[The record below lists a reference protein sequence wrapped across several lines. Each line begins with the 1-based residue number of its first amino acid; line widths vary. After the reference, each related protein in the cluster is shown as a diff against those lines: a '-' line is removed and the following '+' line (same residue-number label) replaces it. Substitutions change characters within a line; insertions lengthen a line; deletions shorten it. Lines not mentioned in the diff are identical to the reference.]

1 MEMKKSLIKL
11 QCVAAL
17 MLTVGAPTMQSVS
30 LVHADTTT
38 QTQKDATSFEAK
50 LTSKSEQ
57 PGTVLLRHT
66 GGKELSLTK
75 VELIDKDGKS
85 LATIYDAAKEDASVT
100 KKGDDIFVKFNAPK
114 AEGMTVKVSYDKS
127 KLGDKEAIATVAVLL
142 KDNGGTAASKQF
154 NAKTESKDAINKSMD
169 DALNELKEL
178 NKDTSKKEDD
188 SKKDDT
194 SKKEDDS
201 KNDDSK
207 KDESKKE
214 DDSKKDDSKK
224 DDSKKDDTSKKEDD
238 SKKDESKKDD
248 SKKDDSKKD
257 ETKPST
263 DLKKDDSKKDETKP
277 STDLKKEDT
286 NKKDDKL
293 PETKPSTDDKKDD
306 VKKDETKPSTDVKKD
321 DVKKDET
328 KPSTDVK
335 KDDVKKDETKPSTD
349 VKKDDV
355 KKDETKPSTD
365 VKKDDVKKE
374 EGNGKNDRPSLDDLK
389 KDETKPS
396 TDVKKDET
404 KTAPT
409 ADAKNLFA
417 PIVKEKYDLSTH
429 RVDRA
434 KTISELLVSSYEKA
448 SKNSKLSDNV
458 KAEKEA
464 ADKAVAN
471 LKAEAAKT
479 SATPESLNKAYSPA
493 FDAVKALSD
502 KIDGKVSNTVKKDDV
517 KKDETKP
524 STDVKKDDVKKDQT
538 KPSTDVKKDDVK
550 KNDVKKDD
558 VKKDETKPSTDVKK
572 DEVKSDETKKDET
585 APSSDVKKD
594 EVKSDDTTKD
604 ETKPSTDVK
613 QDQTQPSSSA
623 KIQGKAPIKGKY
635 ANTNEKTNPIAV
647 IAGAL
652 GLALAGI
659 AGVIGWKKHKESNEN
674 ESSEN

>member
-1 MEMKKSLIKL
+1 MKMKKSLIKL
-11 QCVAAL
+11 QCAAAL
-17 MLTVGAPTMQSVS
+17 MLTVGAPTLQSVS
-30 LVHADTTT
+30 LAHADTTT
-38 QTQKDATSFEAK
+38 QTQKDAISFEAK

-66 GGKELSLTK
+66 GGKELSLIR

-127 KLGDKEAIATVAVLL
+127 KLGDTEAIATVAVLL

-178 NKDTSKKEDD
+178 NKEASKKEDD
-188 SKKDDT
+188 SKKDVSNKDDT
-194 SKKEDDS
+194 
-201 KNDDSK
+201 
-207 KDESKKE
+207 
-214 DDSKKDDSKK
+214 SKKDDSKQ
-224 DDSKKDDTSKKEDD
+224 DDVKKDETKPSTDLKKEDD
-238 SKKDESKKDD
+238 SKKDESKKD
-248 SKKDDSKKD
+248 

-263 DLKKDDSKKDETKP
+263 DSKKEDTSKKDETKP

-286 NKKDDKL
+286 NKKDEKL
-293 PETKPSTDDKKDD
+293 PETKPSTDLKKDETKPSTD

-321 DVKKDET
+321 ET
-328 KPSTDVK
+328 KPSTDV
-335 KDDVKKDETKPSTD
+335 
-349 VKKDDV
+349 
-355 KKDETKPSTD
+355 
-365 VKKDDVKKE
+365 
-374 EGNGKNDRPSLDDLK
+374 K

-404 KTAPT
+404 KTAPA

-448 SKNSKLSDNV
+448 SKNSKLPDNV

-464 ADKAVAN
+464 ADKAVAA

-502 KIDGKVSNTVKKDDV
+502 KIDGKVSNIVKKDDV

-524 STDVKKDDVKKDQT
+524 SIDVKKDDVKKDQT
-538 KPSTDVKKDDVK
+538 KPSADVKKDDV
-550 KNDVKKDD
+550 N
-558 VKKDETKPSTDVKK
+558 KDETKPSTDV
-572 DEVKSDETKKDET
+572 T
-585 APSSDVKKD
+585 KD
-594 EVKSDDTTKD
+594 EVKSDDTKKD
-604 ETKPSTDVK
+604 ETVPLTDVK
-613 QDQTQPSSSA
+613 QDQTQSSSSD
-623 KIQGKAPIKGKY
+623 KIQGKAIAKGKY
-635 ANTNEKTNPIAV
+635 ADTNEKSSPVAS
-647 IAGAL
+647 IAGVL
-652 GLALAGI
+652 GLALVGLAGF
-659 AGVIGWKKHKESNEN
+659 IGWKKHKESTENEN
-674 ESSEN
+674 SED

>member
-142 KDNGGTAASKQF
+142 KDNGGTAAAKQF

-188 SKKDDT
+188 SKKDDAKKDESKKDDT
-194 SKKEDDS
+194 SKKEDDP
-201 KNDDSK
+201 KKDDSK
-207 KDESKKE
+207 KDDTSKKE
-214 DDSKKDDSKK
+214 DDSKK

-238 SKKDESKKDD
+238 SKKDE

-293 PETKPSTDDKKDD
+293 PETKPSTDLKKEDDSKKDDTSKKDD
-306 VKKDETKPSTDVKKD
+306 VKKDETKPST

-374 EGNGKNDRPSLDDLK
+374 DGNGKNDRPSLDDLK

-458 KAEKEA
+458 KSEKEA

-538 KPSTDVKKDDVK
+538 KPSTDVK
-550 KNDVKKDD
+550 
-558 VKKDETKPSTDVKK
+558 
-572 DEVKSDETKKDET
+572 
-585 APSSDVKKD
+585 
-594 EVKSDDTTKD
+594 
-604 ETKPSTDVK
+604 

-635 ANTNEKTNPIAV
+635 ADTNEKTNPIAV

-652 GLALAGI
+652 GLALAGV

>member
-17 MLTVGAPTMQSVS
+17 MLTVGAPTMHSVS

-194 SKKEDDS
+194 SKK
-201 KNDDSK
+201 
-207 KDESKKE
+207 
-214 DDSKKDDSKK
+214 
-224 DDSKKDDTSKKEDD
+224 DD

-248 SKKDDSKKD
+248 DSKKDDSKK
-257 ETKPST
+257 E
-263 DLKKDDSKKDETKP
+263 DDSKKDETKP

-293 PETKPSTDDKKDD
+293 PETKPSTDL
-306 VKKDETKPSTDVKKD
+306 KKDETKPSTDVKKD

-355 KKDETKPSTD
+355 KKDETKHSTDLKKDD

-572 DEVKSDETKKDET
+572 DDVKSDETKKDET

-594 EVKSDDTTKD
+594 EVKSDDTKKD

>member
-1 MEMKKSLIKL
+1 MKMKKSLIKL
-11 QCVAAL
+11 QCAAAL
-17 MLTVGAPTMQSVS
+17 MLAVGAPALQSVS
-30 LVHADTTT
+30 LAHADTTT
-38 QTQKDATSFEAK
+38 QTQKDAISFEAK

-57 PGTVLLRHT
+57 LGTVLLRHT

-154 NAKTESKDAINKSMD
+154 NAKTESKDTINKSMD

-178 NKDTSKKEDD
+178 NKEASKKEDDSKKDDSTKEDD

-201 KNDDSK
+201 KKDDL
-207 KDESKKE
+207 
-214 DDSKKDDSKK
+214 KKDDVKKDDVKK
-224 DDSKKDDTSKKEDD
+224 DDSKKDDTSE
-238 SKKDESKKDD
+238 KDEKL
-248 SKKDDSKKD
+248 
-257 ETKPST
+257 P
-263 DLKKDDSKKDETKP
+263 ETKP
-277 STDLKKEDT
+277 STDLKKEDDS
-286 NKKDDKL
+286 KKDD
-293 PETKPSTDDKKDD
+293 TKPSTDL
-306 VKKDETKPSTDVKKD
+306 
-321 DVKKDET
+321 
-328 KPSTDVK
+328 
-335 KDDVKKDETKPSTD
+335 
-349 VKKDDV
+349 
-355 KKDETKPSTD
+355 
-365 VKKDDVKKE
+365 KKE

-389 KDETKPS
+389 KDDASKKDDTAKKDETRPS
-396 TDVKKDET
+396 TDLKKDDVKKEEGNGKNDRPSSDALKKDDANGKNDRPSLDDLKKDDIKKDET

-448 SKNSKLSDNV
+448 SKNSKLPDNV
-458 KAEKEA
+458 KAEKEV
-464 ADKAVAN
+464 ADKAVAA
-471 LKAEAAKT
+471 LKAESAKT

-550 KNDVKKDD
+550 K
-558 VKKDETKPSTDVKK
+558 DETKPSTDV
-572 DEVKSDETKKDET
+572 T
-585 APSSDVKKD
+585 KD
-594 EVKSDDTTKD
+594 EVKSDDIKKD
-604 ETKPSTDVK
+604 ETVPLTDVK
-613 QDQTQPSSSA
+613 QDQTQSSSSD
-623 KIQGKAPIKGKY
+623 KIQDKAIAKGKY
-635 ANTNEKTNPIAV
+635 ANTNEKSSPVAS
-647 IAGAL
+647 IAGVL
-652 GLALAGI
+652 GLALVGLAGF
-659 AGVIGWKKHKESNEN
+659 IGWKKHKASNDN

>member
-57 PGTVLLRHT
+57 SGTVLLRHT

-114 AEGMTVKVSYDKS
+114 AEGMAVKVSYDKS

-142 KDNGGTAASKQF
+142 KDNGGTAAAKQF
-154 NAKTESKDAINKSMD
+154 NAKSESKDAINKSMD
-169 DALNELKEL
+169 NALNELKEL

-188 SKKDDT
+188 SKKDD
-194 SKKEDDS
+194 
-201 KNDDSK
+201 SK
-207 KDESKKE
+207 KDESKK
-214 DDSKKDDSKK
+214 DDSKKDDSKKDDTSKKDDSKK

-238 SKKDESKKDD
+238 S
-248 SKKDDSKKD
+248 
-257 ETKPST
+257 
-263 DLKKDDSKKDETKP
+263 KKDDSKKDETKP

-293 PETKPSTDDKKDD
+293 PETKPSTDLKKEDDSKKDDTSKKDDDVKKDETKPSTDVKKDETKPSTDLKKDDVKKDETKPSTDLKKDD

-321 DVKKDET
+321 ET

-335 KDDVKKDETKPSTD
+335 KDD
-349 VKKDDV
+349 
-355 KKDETKPSTD
+355 
-365 VKKDDVKKE
+365 
-374 EGNGKNDRPSLDDLK
+374 
-389 KDETKPS
+389 
-396 TDVKKDET
+396 T

-538 KPSTDVKKDDVK
+538 KPSTDVKKDVTK
-550 KNDVKKDD
+550 PSTDVKKDD
-558 VKKDETKPSTDVKK
+558 AKKDETKPSTDVKK
-572 DEVKSDETKKDET
+572 DEVKSDDAKKDET

-594 EVKSDDTTKD
+594 EVKSDDAKKD

>member
-127 KLGDKEAIATVAVLL
+127 KLGEKEAIATVAVLL

-154 NAKTESKDAINKSMD
+154 NAKSESKDAINKSMD

-201 KNDDSK
+201 KKEDSKKDDSK
-207 KDESKKE
+207 KEDDSKK

-238 SKKDESKKDD
+238 SKKDNSKKDDPKKDDD

-263 DLKKDDSKKDETKP
+263 DLKKDDTSKKDETKP
-277 STDLKKEDT
+277 STDLKKDDT
-286 NKKDDKL
+286 NKKDEKL
-293 PETKPSTDDKKDD
+293 PETKPSTD

-321 DVKKDET
+321 ETKPSTDVKKDET
-328 KPSTDVK
+328 KPSTDV
-335 KDDVKKDETKPSTD
+335 
-349 VKKDDV
+349 
-355 KKDETKPSTD
+355 
-365 VKKDDVKKE
+365 
-374 EGNGKNDRPSLDDLK
+374 K

-434 KTISELLVSSYEKA
+434 KTISELLVSSYERA

-517 KKDETKP
+517 KKEETKP
-524 STDVKKDDVKKDQT
+524 STDVKKDDVKKDVT
-538 KPSTDVKKDDVK
+538 KPSTDVK

-572 DEVKSDETKKDET
+572 DDVKSDETKKDET

-594 EVKSDDTTKD
+594 EVKSDDAKKD

>member
-188 SKKDDT
+188 SKKDD
-194 SKKEDDS
+194 
-201 KNDDSK
+201 SK

-214 DDSKKDDSKK
+214 DTPKKEDDSKKDDSKKDDTSKKDDSKKEDDSKKDDSKKDDSKKDDSKK

-238 SKKDESKKDD
+238 S
-248 SKKDDSKKD
+248 
-257 ETKPST
+257 
-263 DLKKDDSKKDETKP
+263 KKDDSKKDETKP

-335 KDDVKKDETKPSTD
+335 KDDVKKDDVKKDD

-374 EGNGKNDRPSLDDLK
+374 DGNGKNDRPSLDDLKKDETKPSTDVK

-517 KKDETKP
+517 KKEETKP
-524 STDVKKDDVKKDQT
+524 ST
-538 KPSTDVKKDDVK
+538 
-550 KNDVKKDD
+550 DVKKDD

-572 DEVKSDETKKDET
+572 DDVKSDETKKDET

-594 EVKSDDTTKD
+594 EVKSDDAKKD
-604 ETKPSTDVK
+604 ETKPSADVK

-652 GLALAGI
+652 GLALAGV

>member
-57 PGTVLLRHT
+57 PGTALLRHT

-85 LATIYDAAKEDASVT
+85 LSTIYDAAKEDASVT

-127 KLGDKEAIATVAVLL
+127 KLGEKEAMATVAVLL
-142 KDNGGTAASKQF
+142 KDNGGTAAAKQF
-154 NAKTESKDAINKSMD
+154 NAKSESKDAINKSMD
-169 DALNELKEL
+169 DALIELKEL
-178 NKDTSKKEDD
+178 NKDASKKE
-188 SKKDDT
+188 
-194 SKKEDDS
+194 
-201 KNDDSK
+201 DDSK

-224 DDSKKDDTSKKEDD
+224 DDSKKDDAKKE
-238 SKKDESKKDD
+238 DD

-263 DLKKDDSKKDETKP
+263 DLKKDDTSKKDETKP
-277 STDLKKEDT
+277 STDLKKDDT
-286 NKKDDKL
+286 NKKDEKL
-293 PETKPSTDDKKDD
+293 PETKPSTDVKKDETKPSTDVKKDETKPSTDVKKDETKPSTD

-321 DVKKDET
+321 DVKKD
-328 KPSTDVK
+328 
-335 KDDVKKDETKPSTD
+335 DVKKDETKPSTD
-349 VKKDDV
+349 L
-355 KKDETKPSTD
+355 
-365 VKKDDVKKE
+365 KKDDVKKE

-524 STDVKKDDVKKDQT
+524 STDVKKDDVKKDET

-594 EVKSDDTTKD
+594 EVKSDDAKKD
-604 ETKPSTDVK
+604 ETKPSTDAK

-635 ANTNEKTNPIAV
+635 ANTNEKSNPIAV

-652 GLALAGI
+652 GLALAGV

>member
-57 PGTVLLRHT
+57 PGTALLRHT

-142 KDNGGTAASKQF
+142 KDNGGTAAAKQF

-194 SKKEDDS
+194 SKKEDTP
-201 KNDDSK
+201 KKEDDSK
-207 KDESKKE
+207 K

-277 STDLKKEDT
+277 STDLKKDDTSKKDETKPSTDLKKDDT
-286 NKKDDKL
+286 NKKDEKL
-293 PETKPSTDDKKDD
+293 PETKPSTD

-321 DVKKDET
+321 ETKPSTDVKKDET
-328 KPSTDVK
+328 KPSTDV
-335 KDDVKKDETKPSTD
+335 
-349 VKKDDV
+349 
-355 KKDETKPSTD
+355 
-365 VKKDDVKKE
+365 
-374 EGNGKNDRPSLDDLK
+374 K

-458 KAEKEA
+458 KSEKEA

-558 VKKDETKPSTDVKK
+558 VKKDDVKKDETKPSTDVKK
-572 DEVKSDETKKDET
+572 DDVKSDETKKDET
-585 APSSDVKKD
+585 APSTDVKKD
-594 EVKSDDTTKD
+594 EVKSDDTKKD

-652 GLALAGI
+652 GLALAGV

>member
-50 LTSKSEQ
+50 LTSRSEQ

-75 VELIDKDGKS
+75 VELLDKDGKS

-142 KDNGGTAASKQF
+142 KDNGGTAAAKQF
-154 NAKTESKDAINKSMD
+154 NAKSESKDAINKSMD

-201 KNDDSK
+201 KKDESKKDDSKKDDSKKDDSKKDESKKDDSK

-224 DDSKKDDTSKKEDD
+224 D
-238 SKKDESKKDD
+238 
-248 SKKDDSKKD
+248 

-263 DLKKDDSKKDETKP
+263 DVKKDDSKKDETKP

-293 PETKPSTDDKKDD
+293 PETKPSTDLKKEDDSKKDDTSKKDD

-349 VKKDDV
+349 L

-365 VKKDDVKKE
+365 VKKED
-374 EGNGKNDRPSLDDLK
+374 GNGKNDRPSLDDLK

-404 KTAPT
+404 KPAPT

-471 LKAEAAKT
+471 LKAETAKT

-517 KKDETKP
+517 KKEETKP
-524 STDVKKDDVKKDQT
+524 STDVKKDDVKKDVT

-550 KNDVKKDD
+550 KNDVKKDDVKKDD

-572 DEVKSDETKKDET
+572 DEVKSDDTKKDET

-652 GLALAGI
+652 GLALAAV

>member
-57 PGTVLLRHT
+57 PGTALLRHT

-142 KDNGGTAASKQF
+142 KDNGGTAAAKQF
-154 NAKTESKDAINKSMD
+154 NAKSESKDAINKSMD

-201 KNDDSK
+201 KKDESK
-207 KDESKKE
+207 KDDSKKE

-224 DDSKKDDTSKKEDD
+224 DESKKDDSKKDD
-238 SKKDESKKDD
+238 SKKDD

-263 DLKKDDSKKDETKP
+263 DLKKDDSNKKDE
-277 STDLKKEDT
+277 
-286 NKKDDKL
+286 KL
-293 PETKPSTDDKKDD
+293 PETKPSTD

-321 DVKKDET
+321 ETKPSTDVKKDET

-335 KDDVKKDETKPSTD
+335 KDETKPSTDVKKDETKPSTD
-349 VKKDDV
+349 V
-355 KKDETKPSTD
+355 
-365 VKKDDVKKE
+365 
-374 EGNGKNDRPSLDDLK
+374 K

-517 KKDETKP
+517 TKEETKP
-524 STDVKKDDVKKDQT
+524 STDVKKDDVKKDVT
-538 KPSTDVKKDDVK
+538 KPSTDVK

-572 DEVKSDETKKDET
+572 DDVKSDETEKDET

-594 EVKSDDTTKD
+594 EVKSDDTKKD

>member
-57 PGTVLLRHT
+57 PGTALLRHT

-127 KLGDKEAIATVAVLL
+127 KLGEKEAMATVAVLL
-142 KDNGGTAASKQF
+142 KDNGGTAAAKQF
-154 NAKTESKDAINKSMD
+154 NAKSESKDAINKSMD

-194 SKKEDDS
+194 SKK
-201 KNDDSK
+201 
-207 KDESKKE
+207 

-224 DDSKKDDTSKKEDD
+224 DDSKKEDTPKKEDD
-238 SKKDESKKDD
+238 SKKEDTPKKEDDSKKDD

-263 DLKKDDSKKDETKP
+263 DSKKDDTSKKDETKP

-293 PETKPSTDDKKDD
+293 PETKPSTD
-306 VKKDETKPSTDVKKD
+306 VKKDETKPSTDA
-321 DVKKDET
+321 
-328 KPSTDVK
+328 
-335 KDDVKKDETKPSTD
+335 
-349 VKKDDV
+349 
-355 KKDETKPSTD
+355 
-365 VKKDDVKKE
+365 
-374 EGNGKNDRPSLDDLK
+374 K

-404 KTAPT
+404 KTAPA

-417 PIVKEKYDLSTH
+417 PIVEEKYDLSTH

-538 KPSTDVKKDDVK
+538 KPSTDVKK
-550 KNDVKKDD
+550 NDVKKDD

-572 DEVKSDETKKDET
+572 DEVKSDDTKKDET

-594 EVKSDDTTKD
+594 EVKSDDTKKD

-652 GLALAGI
+652 GLALAGV

>member
-127 KLGDKEAIATVAVLL
+127 KLGEKEAIATVAVLL
-142 KDNGGTAASKQF
+142 KDNGGTAAAKQF
-154 NAKTESKDAINKSMD
+154 NAKSESKDAINKSMD

-194 SKKEDDS
+194 SKK
-201 KNDDSK
+201 DDSK

-224 DDSKKDDTSKKEDD
+224 DDSKKDDSKKDDSKKDDTSKKEDD
-238 SKKDESKKDD
+238 SKKDDSKKDESKKDESKKDD

-263 DLKKDDSKKDETKP
+263 DLKKDD
-277 STDLKKEDT
+277 T
-286 NKKDDKL
+286 NKKDEKL
-293 PETKPSTDDKKDD
+293 PETKPSTD

-321 DVKKDET
+321 ETKPSTDVKKDET

-335 KDDVKKDETKPSTD
+335 KDETKPSTDVKKDETKPSTD
-349 VKKDDV
+349 VKKD
-355 KKDETKPSTD
+355 ETKPSTD
-365 VKKDDVKKE
+365 V
-374 EGNGKNDRPSLDDLK
+374 K

-524 STDVKKDDVKKDQT
+524 STDVKKDDVKKDET

-550 KNDVKKDD
+550 KDDVKKDDVKKDD

-572 DEVKSDETKKDET
+572 DEVKSDDAKKDET

-594 EVKSDDTTKD
+594 EVKSDDTKKD

>member
-142 KDNGGTAASKQF
+142 KDNGGTAAAKQF

-178 NKDTSKKEDD
+178 NKDASKKEDD

-194 SKKEDDS
+194 SKKEDTPKKEDDS
-201 KNDDSK
+201 KKDDSKKDESKKDDSK

-214 DDSKKDDSKK
+214 EDSKKDDSKK
-224 DDSKKDDTSKKEDD
+224 DDSKKDDAKKE
-238 SKKDESKKDD
+238 DD

-263 DLKKDDSKKDETKP
+263 DLKKDDTSKKDETKP
-277 STDLKKEDT
+277 STDLKKDDT
-286 NKKDDKL
+286 NKKDEKL
-293 PETKPSTDDKKDD
+293 PETKPSTD

-321 DVKKDET
+321 ETKPSTDVKKDET

-335 KDDVKKDETKPSTD
+335 KDETKPSTDVKKDETKPSTD
-349 VKKDDV
+349 VKKDETKPSTDV

-365 VKKDDVKKE
+365 V
-374 EGNGKNDRPSLDDLK
+374 K

-458 KAEKEA
+458 KSEKEA

-550 KNDVKKDD
+550 KNDLKKDD

-594 EVKSDDTTKD
+594 EVKSDDTKKD

-652 GLALAGI
+652 GLALAAV

>member
-1 MEMKKSLIKL
+1 MKMKKSLIKL
-11 QCVAAL
+11 QCAAAL
-17 MLTVGAPTMQSVS
+17 MLTVGAPALQSVS

-57 PGTVLLRHT
+57 LGTVLLRHT
-66 GGKELSLTK
+66 GGKDLSITK
-75 VELIDKDGKS
+75 VELLDKDGKS

-127 KLGDKEAIATVAVLL
+127 KLGEKEAIATVAVLL

-154 NAKTESKDAINKSMD
+154 NSKTESKDAINKSMD

-188 SKKDDT
+188 SKKDD

-201 KNDDSK
+201 KKDDVKKDDSK
-207 KDESKKE
+207 PSTDLKKE

-224 DDSKKDDTSKKEDD
+224 DD
-238 SKKDESKKDD
+238 
-248 SKKDDSKKD
+248 
-257 ETKPST
+257 TKPST
-263 DLKKDDSKKDETKP
+263 DL
-277 STDLKKEDT
+277 
-286 NKKDDKL
+286 
-293 PETKPSTDDKKDD
+293 
-306 VKKDETKPSTDVKKD
+306 
-321 DVKKDET
+321 
-328 KPSTDVK
+328 
-335 KDDVKKDETKPSTD
+335 
-349 VKKDDV
+349 
-355 KKDETKPSTD
+355 
-365 VKKDDVKKE
+365 KKE

-389 KDETKPS
+389 KDDTAKKDETKPS
-396 TDVKKDET
+396 TDLKKDNTLKKEEGNGKNDRPSLDDLKKDDANVKNDRPSLDDLKKD
-404 KTAPT
+404 KTNIAPT
-409 ADAKNLFA
+409 ADSKNLFA

-464 ADKAVAN
+464 ADKAVAA
-471 LKAEAAKT
+471 LKSETAKT
-479 SATPESLNKAYSPA
+479 SVTSESLNKAYSSA

-550 KNDVKKDD
+550 K
-558 VKKDETKPSTDVKK
+558 DETKPSADV
-572 DEVKSDETKKDET
+572 T
-585 APSSDVKKD
+585 KD
-594 EVKSDDTTKD
+594 EVKSDDAKKD
-604 ETKPSTDVK
+604 ETQS
-613 QDQTQPSSSA
+613 SSSA
-623 KIQGKAPIKGKY
+623 KIQGKAPAKGKY
-635 ANTNEKTNPIAV
+635 ANTNEKSSPVASIV
-647 IAGAL
+647 GVL
-652 GLALAGI
+652 GLALVGLAGF
-659 AGVIGWKKHKESNEN
+659 IGWKKHKASNEN
-674 ESSEN
+674 QSS

>member
-127 KLGDKEAIATVAVLL
+127 KLGEKEAMATVAVLL
-142 KDNGGTAASKQF
+142 KDNGGTAAAKQF
-154 NAKTESKDAINKSMD
+154 NAKSESKDAINKSMD

-178 NKDTSKKEDD
+178 NKDASKKEDD

-194 SKKEDDS
+194 SKKEDTP
-201 KNDDSK
+201 
-207 KDESKKE
+207 KKE

-248 SKKDDSKKD
+248 SKKEDDSKKDDSKKD

-263 DLKKDDSKKDETKP
+263 DLKKDDTSKKDETKP
-277 STDLKKEDT
+277 STDLKKDDT
-286 NKKDDKL
+286 NKKDEKL
-293 PETKPSTDDKKDD
+293 PETKPSTD

-321 DVKKDET
+321 ETKPSTDVKKDET

-335 KDDVKKDETKPSTD
+335 KDETKPSTD
-349 VKKDDV
+349 V
-355 KKDETKPSTD
+355 
-365 VKKDDVKKE
+365 
-374 EGNGKNDRPSLDDLK
+374 K

-458 KAEKEA
+458 KSEKEA

-550 KNDVKKDD
+550 KNDLKKDD

-594 EVKSDDTTKD
+594 EVKSDDTKKD

-652 GLALAGI
+652 GLALAAV

>member
-57 PGTVLLRHT
+57 SGTVLLRHT
-66 GGKELSLTK
+66 GGKDLSITK
-75 VELIDKDGKS
+75 VELLDKDGKS

-114 AEGMTVKVSYDKS
+114 VEGMTVKVSYDKS

-142 KDNGGTAASKQF
+142 KDNGGTAAAKQF

-194 SKKEDDS
+194 SKK
-201 KNDDSK
+201 DDSK
-207 KDESKKE
+207 KDESKK
-214 DDSKKDDSKK
+214 DDSKKDDPKK
-224 DDSKKDDTSKKEDD
+224 EDTPKKEDD
-238 SKKDESKKDD
+238 PKKDD

-335 KDDVKKDETKPSTD
+335 KDETKPSTDVKKDETKPSTD
-349 VKKDDV
+349 VKKD
-355 KKDETKPSTD
+355 K
-365 VKKDDVKKE
+365 
-374 EGNGKNDRPSLDDLK
+374 
-389 KDETKPS
+389 TKPS

-404 KTAPT
+404 KTAPA

-448 SKNSKLSDNV
+448 SKNSKLSDDV

-550 KNDVKKDD
+550 KDD
-558 VKKDETKPSTDVKK
+558 VKKDETKPSTNVKK

-594 EVKSDDTTKD
+594 EVKSDDTKKD

-623 KIQGKAPIKGKY
+623 KIQDKAPIKGKY

-652 GLALAGI
+652 GLALAGL
-659 AGVIGWKKHKESNEN
+659 AGFIGWKKHKESNEN

>member
-57 PGTVLLRHT
+57 PGTALLRHT

-194 SKKEDDS
+194 SKK
-201 KNDDSK
+201 DDSK
-207 KDESKKE
+207 KDESKKEDTPKKEDDSKKDDSKKDDSKKDDSKKE

-224 DDSKKDDTSKKEDD
+224 DDSKKDD
-238 SKKDESKKDD
+238 SKKDD
-248 SKKDDSKKD
+248 S
-257 ETKPST
+257 
-263 DLKKDDSKKDETKP
+263 KKDDSKKDETKP

-293 PETKPSTDDKKDD
+293 PETKPSTDLKKEDDPKKDD
-306 VKKDETKPSTDVKKD
+306 TSKKDDSKKDETKPSTDVKKD

-349 VKKDDV
+349 LKKD
-355 KKDETKPSTD
+355 D

-517 KKDETKP
+517 KKEETKP

-572 DEVKSDETKKDET
+572 DDVKSDETKKDET

-594 EVKSDDTTKD
+594 EVKSDETKKD
-604 ETKPSTDVK
+604 ETKPSTDAK
-613 QDQTQPSSSA
+613 QDQTQSSSA

>member
-1 MEMKKSLIKL
+1 MKMKKSLIKL
-11 QCVAAL
+11 QCAAAL
-17 MLTVGAPTMQSVS
+17 MLTVGAPTLQSVS

-38 QTQKDATSFEAK
+38 QTHKDATSFEAK

-85 LATIYDAAKEDASVT
+85 LATIYDADKEDASVT
-100 KKGDDIFVKFNAPK
+100 KKGDDIFVKFNSPK

-154 NAKTESKDAINKSMD
+154 NAKTESKDAINKSID

-178 NKDTSKKEDD
+178 NKEA
-188 SKKDDT
+188 
-194 SKKEDDS
+194 
-201 KNDDSK
+201 
-207 KDESKKE
+207 SKKE

-224 DDSKKDDTSKKEDD
+224 EDDSKKDDL
-238 SKKDESKKDD
+238 KKDDVKKDDVKKDD
-248 SKKDDSKKD
+248 SKKDDSKQ
-257 ETKPST
+257 
-263 DLKKDDSKKDETKP
+263 DDVKKDETKP
-277 STDLKKEDT
+277 STDLKKEDDS
-286 NKKDDKL
+286 KKDDTSKKDEKL
-293 PETKPSTDDKKDD
+293 PETKPSTDL
-306 VKKDETKPSTDVKKD
+306 
-321 DVKKDET
+321 
-328 KPSTDVK
+328 
-335 KDDVKKDETKPSTD
+335 
-349 VKKDDV
+349 
-355 KKDETKPSTD
+355 
-365 VKKDDVKKE
+365 KKE

-389 KDETKPS
+389 KDDASKKDDTAKKDETRPS
-396 TDVKKDET
+396 TDLKKDALKKDDANGKNDRPSLDDLKKDDIKKDET

-448 SKNSKLSDNV
+448 SKNSKLPDNV

-464 ADKAVAN
+464 ADKAVAA

-517 KKDETKP
+517 KKDETEP

-550 KNDVKKDD
+550 K
-558 VKKDETKPSTDVKK
+558 DETKPSKDV
-572 DEVKSDETKKDET
+572 T
-585 APSSDVKKD
+585 KD
-594 EVKSDDTTKD
+594 EVKSDDTKKD
-604 ETKPSTDVK
+604 ETVPLTDVK
-613 QDQTQPSSSA
+613 QDQTQSSSSD
-623 KIQGKAPIKGKY
+623 KIQGKAIAKGKY
-635 ANTNEKTNPIAV
+635 ANTNEKSSPVAS
-647 IAGAL
+647 IAGVL
-652 GLALAGI
+652 GLALVGLAGF
-659 AGVIGWKKHKESNEN
+659 IGWKKHKASNEN

>member
-38 QTQKDATSFEAK
+38 QAQKDATSFEAK

-85 LATIYDAAKEDASVT
+85 LATIYDAAKEDSSVT

-142 KDNGGTAASKQF
+142 KDNGGTAAAKQF

-178 NKDTSKKEDD
+178 NKDASKKE
-188 SKKDDT
+188 
-194 SKKEDDS
+194 
-201 KNDDSK
+201 
-207 KDESKKE
+207 
-214 DDSKKDDSKK
+214 DDSKK

-238 SKKDESKKDD
+238 SKKDDSKKDESKKDDTSKKEDD

-257 ETKPST
+257 DAKKDDAKKEDDS
-263 DLKKDDSKKDETKP
+263 KKDDSKKDETKP

-328 KPSTDVK
+328 KPSTDL
-335 KDDVKKDETKPSTD
+335 
-349 VKKDDV
+349 
-355 KKDETKPSTD
+355 
-365 VKKDDVKKE
+365 KKDDVKKE

-479 SATPESLNKAYSPA
+479 SATPESLNKAYSQA

-550 KNDVKKDD
+550 KDDVKKNDVKKDD

-572 DEVKSDETKKDET
+572 DDVKSDETKKDET

-594 EVKSDDTTKD
+594 EVKSDDTKKD

-652 GLALAGI
+652 GLALAAV

>member
-57 PGTVLLRHT
+57 SGTVLLRHT

-75 VELIDKDGKS
+75 VELLDKDGKS

-188 SKKDDT
+188 SKKDD
-194 SKKEDDS
+194 
-201 KNDDSK
+201 SK

-224 DDSKKDDTSKKEDD
+224 DDSKKDDSKKDDSKKEDD
-238 SKKDESKKDD
+238 SKKDDTSKKEDD

-263 DLKKDDSKKDETKP
+263 DVKKDDSKKDETKP

-321 DVKKDET
+321 ET

-365 VKKDDVKKE
+365 VKKED
-374 EGNGKNDRPSLDDLK
+374 GNGKNDRPSLDDLK
-389 KDETKPS
+389 KDETKPSTDVKKDQTKPS

-517 KKDETKP
+517 KKEETKP
-524 STDVKKDDVKKDQT
+524 STDVKKDDVKKDVA

-550 KNDVKKDD
+550 KDDVKKDD

-594 EVKSDDTTKD
+594 EVKSDDTKKD

-652 GLALAGI
+652 GLALAAV

>member
-17 MLTVGAPTMQSVS
+17 MLTVGAPTIQSVS

-100 KKGDDIFVKFNAPK
+100 KKGDDIFVKFNAPR

-194 SKKEDDS
+194 PKK
-201 KNDDSK
+201 DDSK
-207 KDESKKE
+207 KDDSKKDDSKKDDSKKDDSKKDDSKKEDSKKE

-238 SKKDESKKDD
+238 S
-248 SKKDDSKKD
+248 
-257 ETKPST
+257 
-263 DLKKDDSKKDETKP
+263 KKDDSKKDETKP

-306 VKKDETKPSTDVKKD
+306 VKKDETKSST

-365 VKKDDVKKE
+365 VKKED
-374 EGNGKNDRPSLDDLK
+374 GNGKNDRPSLDDLK
-389 KDETKPS
+389 KDETKPSTDVKKDQTKPS

-517 KKDETKP
+517 KKEETKP
-524 STDVKKDDVKKDQT
+524 STDVKKDDVKKDVT

-550 KNDVKKDD
+550 KDDVKKDDVKKDD

-572 DEVKSDETKKDET
+572 DEVKSDDTKKDET

-652 GLALAGI
+652 GLALAAV

>member
-127 KLGDKEAIATVAVLL
+127 KLGEKEAIATVAVLL

-188 SKKDDT
+188 P
-194 SKKEDDS
+194 
-201 KNDDSK
+201 
-207 KDESKKE
+207 
-214 DDSKKDDSKK
+214 
-224 DDSKKDDTSKKEDD
+224 KKDDTSKKEDD

-248 SKKDDSKKD
+248 SKKEDDSKKD
-257 ETKPST
+257 ESKKDDSKKE
-263 DLKKDDSKKDETKP
+263 DDSKKDDSKKDESKKDDSKKDDSKKDDSKP

-293 PETKPSTDDKKDD
+293 PETKPSTDLKKEDDSKKDDTSKKDDIKKDETKPSTD

-335 KDDVKKDETKPSTD
+335 KDETKPSTD
-349 VKKDDV
+349 V
-355 KKDETKPSTD
+355 
-365 VKKDDVKKE
+365 
-374 EGNGKNDRPSLDDLK
+374 K

-448 SKNSKLSDNV
+448 SKNSKLSDSV

-502 KIDGKVSNTVKKDDV
+502 KIDGKVSNTVKKDDA
-517 KKDETKP
+517 KKEETKP
-524 STDVKKDDVKKDQT
+524 STDVKKDDVKKDVT

-558 VKKDETKPSTDVKK
+558 VKKDQTKPSTDVKK
-572 DEVKSDETKKDET
+572 DEVKSDDTKKDET

-594 EVKSDDTTKD
+594 EVKSDDTKKD

-652 GLALAGI
+652 GLALAGV

>member
-142 KDNGGTAASKQF
+142 KDNGGTAAAKQF
-154 NAKTESKDAINKSMD
+154 NAKSESKDAINKSMD

-194 SKKEDDS
+194 SKKDDS
-201 KNDDSK
+201 KKDDSKKDDSKKDDSKKDDSKKDDSK

-224 DDSKKDDTSKKEDD
+224 DDSKKDDAKKE
-238 SKKDESKKDD
+238 DD

-263 DLKKDDSKKDETKP
+263 DLKKDDTSKKDETKP
-277 STDLKKEDT
+277 STDLKKDDT
-286 NKKDDKL
+286 NKKDEKL
-293 PETKPSTDDKKDD
+293 PETKPSTD

-321 DVKKDET
+321 ETKPSTDVKNDETKPSTDVKKDET

-335 KDDVKKDETKPSTD
+335 KDETKPSTD
-349 VKKDDV
+349 V
-355 KKDETKPSTD
+355 
-365 VKKDDVKKE
+365 
-374 EGNGKNDRPSLDDLK
+374 K

-524 STDVKKDDVKKDQT
+524 STDVKKDDVKKN
-538 KPSTDVKKDDVK
+538 DVKKD
-550 KNDVKKDD
+550 DVKKDD

-572 DEVKSDETKKDET
+572 DEVKSDDAKKDET

-594 EVKSDDTTKD
+594 EVKSDDTKKD
-604 ETKPSTDVK
+604 ETNPSTDVK

>member
-57 PGTVLLRHT
+57 SGTVLLRHT
-66 GGKELSLTK
+66 GGKDLSITK
-75 VELIDKDGKS
+75 VELLDKDGKS

-127 KLGDKEAIATVAVLL
+127 KLGEKEAIATVAVLL
-142 KDNGGTAASKQF
+142 KDNGGTAAAKQF

-194 SKKEDDS
+194 SKKDD
-201 KNDDSK
+201 
-207 KDESKKE
+207 SKKE
-214 DDSKKDDSKK
+214 DDSKKDD
-224 DDSKKDDTSKKEDD
+224 
-238 SKKDESKKDD
+238 SKKDD

-293 PETKPSTDDKKDD
+293 PETKPSTDLKKEDD
-306 VKKDETKPSTDVKKD
+306 SKKDETKPSTDVKKD

-335 KDDVKKDETKPSTD
+335 KDETKPSTD
-349 VKKDDV
+349 VKKD
-355 KKDETKPSTD
+355 ETKPSSD
-365 VKKDDVKKE
+365 V
-374 EGNGKNDRPSLDDLK
+374 K

-404 KTAPT
+404 KPSSDVKKDETKTAPA

-517 KKDETKP
+517 KKEETKP

-538 KPSTDVKKDDVK
+538 KPSTDVKKDDAK
-550 KNDVKKDD
+550 KDDVKKDD

-585 APSSDVKKD
+585 APSTDVKKD
-594 EVKSDDTTKD
+594 EVKSDDAKKD

-652 GLALAGI
+652 GLALAGV

>member
-38 QTQKDATSFEAK
+38 QTQKDATSFEAI

-127 KLGDKEAIATVAVLL
+127 KLGEKEAIATVAVLL
-142 KDNGGTAASKQF
+142 KDNGGTAAAKQF

-178 NKDTSKKEDD
+178 NKDASKKEDD

-194 SKKEDDS
+194 SKK
-201 KNDDSK
+201 DDSK

-214 DDSKKDDSKK
+214 DDSKKEDSKKDDSKKDDSKK

-238 SKKDESKKDD
+238 SKKDDSKKDD
-248 SKKDDSKKD
+248 SKKDDTSKK
-257 ETKPST
+257 E
-263 DLKKDDSKKDETKP
+263 DSKKDETKP

-306 VKKDETKPSTDVKKD
+306 VKKDETKSSTDVKKDETKPSTDVKKD
-321 DVKKDET
+321 ETKPSTDVKKDETKPSTDVKKDETKPSTDVKKDET

-335 KDDVKKDETKPSTD
+335 KDDVKKDETK
-349 VKKDDV
+349 
-355 KKDETKPSTD
+355 
-365 VKKDDVKKE
+365 
-374 EGNGKNDRPSLDDLK
+374 
-389 KDETKPS
+389 
-396 TDVKKDET
+396 
-404 KTAPT
+404 TAPA

-458 KAEKEA
+458 KSEKEA

-558 VKKDETKPSTDVKK
+558 VKKDDVKKDETKPSTDVKK

-594 EVKSDDTTKD
+594 EVKSDDTKKD
-604 ETKPSTDVK
+604 ETKLSTDVK

>member
-142 KDNGGTAASKQF
+142 KDNGGTAAAKQF

-178 NKDTSKKEDD
+178 NKDASKKEDD

-194 SKKEDDS
+194 SKKEDTP
-201 KNDDSK
+201 
-207 KDESKKE
+207 KKE

-224 DDSKKDDTSKKEDD
+224 DDTPKKEDD
-238 SKKDESKKDD
+238 SKKDD

-263 DLKKDDSKKDETKP
+263 DLKKDDSKKDDSKKDETKP

-286 NKKDDKL
+286 NKKDEKL
-293 PETKPSTDDKKDD
+293 PETKPSTDVKKDDVKKDETKPSTD

-328 KPSTDVK
+328 KPSTDLK

-349 VKKDDV
+349 L
-355 KKDETKPSTD
+355 
-365 VKKDDVKKE
+365 KKDDVKKE

-396 TDVKKDET
+396 TDVKKDDT
-404 KTAPT
+404 KTAPA

-550 KNDVKKDD
+550 KDQ
-558 VKKDETKPSTDVKK
+558 TKPSTDVKK
-572 DEVKSDETKKDET
+572 DEVKSDDAKKDET
-585 APSSDVKKD
+585 APSSDAKKD
-594 EVKSDDTTKD
+594 EVKSDDTKKD

>member
-30 LVHADTTT
+30 LVHADTAT

-188 SKKDDT
+188 SKKDDSKKEDT
-194 SKKEDDS
+194 PKKEDDS
-201 KNDDSK
+201 KKDDSK
-207 KDESKKE
+207 KDDSKKEDTPKKE

-224 DDSKKDDTSKKEDD
+224 DDSKKDDSKKDD
-238 SKKDESKKDD
+238 SKKDDAKKEDD

-263 DLKKDDSKKDETKP
+263 DLKKDDTSKKDETKP
-277 STDLKKEDT
+277 SSDLKKDDT
-286 NKKDDKL
+286 NKKDEKL
-293 PETKPSTDDKKDD
+293 PETKPSTD

-321 DVKKDET
+321 ETKPSTDVKKDET

-335 KDDVKKDETKPSTD
+335 KDETKPSTD
-349 VKKDDV
+349 V
-355 KKDETKPSTD
+355 
-365 VKKDDVKKE
+365 
-374 EGNGKNDRPSLDDLK
+374 K

-464 ADKAVAN
+464 ANKAVAN

-502 KIDGKVSNTVKKDDV
+502 KIDGAVSNTVKKDDV
-517 KKDETKP
+517 KKEETKP

-550 KNDVKKDD
+550 KNDVKKDDVKKDD

-594 EVKSDDTTKD
+594 EVKSDDTKKD

>member
-1 MEMKKSLIKL
+1 
-11 QCVAAL
+11 
-17 MLTVGAPTMQSVS
+17 MLTVGARLCKSVS

-194 SKKEDDS
+194 SKK
-201 KNDDSK
+201 
-207 KDESKKE
+207 
-214 DDSKKDDSKK
+214 
-224 DDSKKDDTSKKEDD
+224 
-238 SKKDESKKDD
+238 
-248 SKKDDSKKD
+248 
-257 ETKPST
+257 
-263 DLKKDDSKKDETKP
+263 
-277 STDLKKEDT
+277 
-286 NKKDDKL
+286 
-293 PETKPSTDDKKDD
+293 
-306 VKKDETKPSTDVKKD
+306 
-321 DVKKDET
+321 
-328 KPSTDVK
+328 
-335 KDDVKKDETKPSTD
+335 
-349 VKKDDV
+349 
-355 KKDETKPSTD
+355 
-365 VKKDDVKKE
+365 
-374 EGNGKNDRPSLDDLK
+374 
-389 KDETKPS
+389 DETKPS

-517 KKDETKP
+517 KKEETKP
-524 STDVKKDDVKKDQT
+524 STDVKKDDVKKDVT

-550 KNDVKKDD
+550 KDDVKKDD

-594 EVKSDDTTKD
+594 EVKSDDTKKD

>member
-100 KKGDDIFVKFNAPK
+100 KKGDDLFVKFNAPK

-188 SKKDDT
+188 SKKDD
-194 SKKEDDS
+194 
-201 KNDDSK
+201 
-207 KDESKKE
+207 
-214 DDSKKDDSKK
+214 
-224 DDSKKDDTSKKEDD
+224 
-238 SKKDESKKDD
+238 
-248 SKKDDSKKD
+248 
-257 ETKPST
+257 
-263 DLKKDDSKKDETKP
+263 SKKDETKP

-321 DVKKDET
+321 ET

-365 VKKDDVKKE
+365 LKKDETKPSTDVKKE
-374 EGNGKNDRPSLDDLK
+374 DGNGKNDRPSLDDLK

-396 TDVKKDET
+396 IDVKKDQTKPSTDVKKDET
-404 KTAPT
+404 KTAPA

-538 KPSTDVKKDDVK
+538 KPSTDVKKDETK
-550 KNDVKKDD
+550 PSTDVKKDD

-572 DEVKSDETKKDET
+572 DEVKSDDTKKDET

-594 EVKSDDTTKD
+594 EVKSDDAEKD

-652 GLALAGI
+652 GLALASI

>member
-57 PGTVLLRHT
+57 PGTALLRHT

-127 KLGDKEAIATVAVLL
+127 KLGEKEAMATVAVLL
-142 KDNGGTAASKQF
+142 KDNGGTAAAKQF
-154 NAKTESKDAINKSMD
+154 NAKSESKDAINKSMD

-194 SKKEDDS
+194 SKK
-201 KNDDSK
+201 
-207 KDESKKE
+207 

-224 DDSKKDDTSKKEDD
+224 DDSKKEDTPKKEDD
-238 SKKDESKKDD
+238 SKKDD

-263 DLKKDDSKKDETKP
+263 DSKKDDTSKKDETKP

-293 PETKPSTDDKKDD
+293 PETKPSTD
-306 VKKDETKPSTDVKKD
+306 VKKDETKPSTDA
-321 DVKKDET
+321 KKDET
-328 KPSTDVK
+328 KPSTDV
-335 KDDVKKDETKPSTD
+335 
-349 VKKDDV
+349 
-355 KKDETKPSTD
+355 
-365 VKKDDVKKE
+365 
-374 EGNGKNDRPSLDDLK
+374 K

-404 KTAPT
+404 KTAPA

-417 PIVKEKYDLSTH
+417 PIVEEKYDLSTH

-538 KPSTDVKKDDVK
+538 KPSTDVKK
-550 KNDVKKDD
+550 NDVKKDD

-572 DEVKSDETKKDET
+572 DEVKSDDTKKDET

-594 EVKSDDTTKD
+594 EVKSDDTKKD

-652 GLALAGI
+652 GLALAGV

>member
-57 PGTVLLRHT
+57 SGTVLLRHT
-66 GGKELSLTK
+66 GGKDLSITK
-75 VELIDKDGKS
+75 VELLDKDGKS

-127 KLGDKEAIATVAVLL
+127 KLGEKEAIATVAVLL
-142 KDNGGTAASKQF
+142 KDNGGTAAAKQF

-194 SKKEDDS
+194 SKKDD
-201 KNDDSK
+201 
-207 KDESKKE
+207 SKKE
-214 DDSKKDDSKK
+214 DDSKKDD
-224 DDSKKDDTSKKEDD
+224 
-238 SKKDESKKDD
+238 SKKDD

-293 PETKPSTDDKKDD
+293 PETKPSTDLKKEDD
-306 VKKDETKPSTDVKKD
+306 SKKDETKPSTDVKKD

-335 KDDVKKDETKPSTD
+335 KDETKPSTD
-349 VKKDDV
+349 VKKD
-355 KKDETKPSTD
+355 ETKPSSD
-365 VKKDDVKKE
+365 V
-374 EGNGKNDRPSLDDLK
+374 K

-404 KTAPT
+404 KPSSDVKKDETKTAPA

-517 KKDETKP
+517 KKEETKP
-524 STDVKKDDVKKDQT
+524 STDVKKDDVKKDET
-538 KPSTDVKKDDVK
+538 KPSTDVKKDDAK
-550 KNDVKKDD
+550 KDDVKKDD

-585 APSSDVKKD
+585 APSTDVKKD
-594 EVKSDDTTKD
+594 EVKSDDAKKD

-652 GLALAGI
+652 GLALAGV

>member
-142 KDNGGTAASKQF
+142 KDNGGTAAAKQF

-178 NKDTSKKEDD
+178 NKDASKKEDD

-194 SKKEDDS
+194 SKKEDTP
-201 KNDDSK
+201 
-207 KDESKKE
+207 KKE

-224 DDSKKDDTSKKEDD
+224 DDTPKKEDD
-238 SKKDESKKDD
+238 SKKDD

-263 DLKKDDSKKDETKP
+263 DLKKDDSKKDDSKKDETKP

-286 NKKDDKL
+286 NKKDEKL
-293 PETKPSTDDKKDD
+293 PETKPSTDVKKDDVKKDETKPSTD

-328 KPSTDVK
+328 KPSTDLK

-349 VKKDDV
+349 L
-355 KKDETKPSTD
+355 
-365 VKKDDVKKE
+365 KKDDVKKE

-396 TDVKKDET
+396 TDVKKDDT
-404 KTAPT
+404 KTAPA

-538 KPSTDVKKDDVK
+538 KPSTDVKKDQTK
-550 KNDVKKDD
+550 PSTDVKKDD

-572 DEVKSDETKKDET
+572 DEVKSDDAKKDET
-585 APSSDVKKD
+585 APSSDAKKD
-594 EVKSDDTTKD
+594 EVKSDDTKKD

>member
-75 VELIDKDGKS
+75 VELLDKDGKS

-178 NKDTSKKEDD
+178 NKDTSNKEDD

-201 KNDDSK
+201 
-207 KDESKKE
+207 
-214 DDSKKDDSKK
+214 
-224 DDSKKDDTSKKEDD
+224 
-238 SKKDESKKDD
+238 
-248 SKKDDSKKD
+248 
-257 ETKPST
+257 
-263 DLKKDDSKKDETKP
+263 KKDDSKKDETKP

-293 PETKPSTDDKKDD
+293 PETKPSTDL
-306 VKKDETKPSTDVKKD
+306 KKDETKPSTDVKKDDVKKD

-365 VKKDDVKKE
+365 LKKDDVKKE

-417 PIVKEKYDLSTH
+417 PIVKEQYDLSTH

-558 VKKDETKPSTDVKK
+558 VKKDETKPS
-572 DEVKSDETKKDET
+572 
-585 APSSDVKKD
+585 SDVKKD
-594 EVKSDDTTKD
+594 EVKSDDAKKD

-652 GLALAGI
+652 GLALAAV

>member
-188 SKKDDT
+188 SKKD
-194 SKKEDDS
+194 
-201 KNDDSK
+201 
-207 KDESKKE
+207 
-214 DDSKKDDSKK
+214 
-224 DDSKKDDTSKKEDD
+224 
-238 SKKDESKKDD
+238 ESKKDD
-248 SKKDDSKKD
+248 S
-257 ETKPST
+257 
-263 DLKKDDSKKDETKP
+263 KKDDSKKDETKP

-293 PETKPSTDDKKDD
+293 PETKPSTDD
-306 VKKDETKPSTDVKKD
+306 KKD

>member
-127 KLGDKEAIATVAVLL
+127 KLGEKEAIATVAVLL

-188 SKKDDT
+188 P
-194 SKKEDDS
+194 
-201 KNDDSK
+201 
-207 KDESKKE
+207 
-214 DDSKKDDSKK
+214 
-224 DDSKKDDTSKKEDD
+224 KKDDTSKKEDD

-248 SKKDDSKKD
+248 SKKEDDSKKD
-257 ETKPST
+257 ESKKDDSKKE
-263 DLKKDDSKKDETKP
+263 DDSKKDDSKKDESKKDDSKKDDSKKDDSKP

-293 PETKPSTDDKKDD
+293 PETKPSTDLKKEDDSKKDDTSKKDDIKKDETKPSTD

-335 KDDVKKDETKPSTD
+335 KDETKPSTDVKKDETKPSTD
-349 VKKDDV
+349 V
-355 KKDETKPSTD
+355 
-365 VKKDDVKKE
+365 
-374 EGNGKNDRPSLDDLK
+374 K

-448 SKNSKLSDNV
+448 SKNSKLSDSV

-502 KIDGKVSNTVKKDDV
+502 KIDGKVSNTVKKDDA
-517 KKDETKP
+517 KKEETKP
-524 STDVKKDDVKKDQT
+524 STDVKKDDVKKDVT

-558 VKKDETKPSTDVKK
+558 VKKDQTKPSTDVKK
-572 DEVKSDETKKDET
+572 DEVKSDDTKKDET

-594 EVKSDDTTKD
+594 EVKSDDTKKD

-652 GLALAGI
+652 GLALAGV